1 MANNWITYVKL
12 YQSNDPQFW
21 KDKEVRN
28 PINILKIIQ
37 QKIKNLKWKI
47 FLLYLLYYFPNV
59 ALSDYYLFK
68 SLHYCL
74 EGNSMIM
81 KMLKL
86 YWFNIS
92 NISQKVF
99 TYWKE

>member
-12 YQSNDPQFW
+12 YQSSDPQFW

-59 ALSDYYLFK
+59 ALSDYYLNHF
-68 SLHYCL
+68 
-74 EGNSMIM
+74 IT
-81 KMLKL
+81 
-86 YWFNIS
+86 
-92 NISQKVF
+92 V
-99 TYWKE
+99 